1 MVKRRGLRA
10 HYESAF
16 EDILRKCQI
25 PYIAIN
31 ENKRPIIKKEAIK
44 NFDFIVYSKKGKYLI
59 DIKGK
64 FFPYEYSYGGPN
76 YWENWITSDD
86 IKGLKFWQKIFGKGF
101 KSFII
106 YPFLIKYKK
115 DKKQFGYIY
124 TFKDNLYG
132 IVAISMEL
140 YLKNSKSRSKKW
152 KAIYV
157 SRDKFRKLAVSLNKL
172 IPETSKLISK
182 I

>member
-1 MVKRRGLRA
+1 MAKRKGA
-10 HYESAF
+10 YAYYEAVF
-16 EDILRKCQI
+16 ENILRKCEI

-31 ENKRPIIKKEAIK
+31 ENKRPIIRGEAIK

-64 FFPYEYSYGGPN
+64 FFPYEYSYGKPN
-76 YWENWITSDD
+76 YWENWITLDD

-115 DKKQFGYIY
+115 DNKQFDYFHI
-124 TFKDNLYG
+124 FKGNLYG
-132 IVAISMEL
+132 VVAISMDL

-152 KAIYV
+152 KAIYI
-157 SRDKFRKLAVSLNKL
+157 SRDKFRKLAVPLNKL
-172 IPETSKLISK
+172 IPETSKFK
-182 I
+182 RNN

>member
-1 MVKRRGLRA
+1 MAKRRGLRA

-31 ENKRPIIKKEAIK
+31 ENKRPIVKKEAIK

-64 FFPYEYSYGGPN
+64 FFPYEYSRGRPN
-76 YWENWITSDD
+76 YWENWITLDD
-86 IKGLKFWQKIFGKGF
+86 IKGLKFWEKIFGREF
-101 KSFII
+101 RSFII
-106 YPFLIKYKK
+106 YPFLIRNKK
-115 DKKQFGYIY
+115 DKGQFIFVY
-124 TFKDNLYG
+124 TFKNNSYG
-132 IVAISMEL
+132 IVTISMKT
-140 YLKNSKSRSKKW
+140 YLKESKSRSKKW

-157 SRDKFRKLAVSLNKL
+157 SREKFSKLVTPLNKL
-172 IPETSKLISK
+172 IPETSKLVNQI
-182 I
+182 